1 MQLKYLFLLDYSKYP
16 NLTSPFYV
24 LNAEYIFDSIHNST
38 LGKYANEFIEL
49 HPELNRVFDLEY
61 VAYDFI
67 EYLRTKGKDT
77 TRFSEA
83 IAAFEQF
90 LALKLFDRLEE
101 EQIDKSMRGIWRHWK
116 AQRTGRQKG
125 HEAVNKIKK
134 TDRYYSI
141 LLQIM
146 TVLDSRNLTSKE
158 IGESLIE
165 RWSPIL
171 PALLTELKEITG
183 NEDHDFYDFSD
194 FYDKSF
200 VRQITSID

>member
-1 MQLKYLFLLDYSKYP
+1 MQLKYLFLLDYTKYP
-16 NLTSPFYV
+16 NLTSSFYV
-24 LNAEYIFDSIHNST
+24 LNTEHIFDSIHNST
-38 LGKYANEFIEL
+38 LGKYANEFL
-49 HPELNRVFDLEY
+49 SLRPEVAKIFDLEY

-67 EYLRTKGKDT
+67 EYLKTKGKDIPL
-77 TRFSEA
+77 EA
-83 IAAFEQF
+83 VSAFEQF
-90 LALKLFDRLEE
+90 LALKLFDQLTE
-101 EQIDKSMRGIWRHWK
+101 EQIDKSIKSIWRNWK

-171 PALLTELKEITG
+171 PTLLTELKQITG
-183 NEDHDFYDFSD
+183 NEEKQESLYGN
-194 FYDKSF
+194 
-200 VRQITSID
+200 